1 MGIKE
6 RQAVMRP
13 LDIVILLKKISP
25 AGYSMNGKQL
35 AESLGISA
43 AEVSIALERNRI
55 AGLVDSEKTRVNVL
69 ALMDFLVYGIRYR
82 FPVQPGSLVRGI
94 PTASSANPIKSRITS
109 NGEDYVWRNPNG
121 TARGQAITPL
131 YDNVHIAVKNDGDF
145 YAMLAIVDSLRLGKT
160 RERQAAIEELK
171 KYISQYVSF
180 KQQ

>member
-1 MGIKE
+1 MVVKE

-25 AGYSMNGKQL
+25 AGYDMNGKQL

-55 AGLVDSEKTRVNVL
+55 AGLVDSQKSRVNVL
-69 ALMDFLVYGIRYR
+69 ALMDFLSYGIRYC

-94 PTASSANPIKSRITS
+94 PTASSANPIKSIITS
-109 NGEDYVWRNPNG
+109 NGEDFVWRNPHG
-121 TARGQAITPL
+121 TARGQSITPL
-131 YDNVHIAVKNDGDF
+131 YCNVPVAVKNDVDL
-145 YAMLAIVDSLRLGKT
+145 YAMLTMVDSLRLGRT

-171 KYISQYVSF
+171 KYMNQYVSF

>member
-55 AGLVDSEKTRVNVL
+55 AGLVDSEKT
-69 ALMDFLVYGIRYR
+69 
-82 FPVQPGSLVRGI
+82 
-94 PTASSANPIKSRITS
+94 NPIKSRITS